1 MPARDRMGDNRAP
14 MSSPPPSRGQIP
26 EGGAIDLLRELETNR
41 VTGVL
46 RYESDGKSG
55 EILLFGGEIA
65 VDQKP
70 RSDGDDPVDAFL
82 SAGELRYEIRQEL
95 PELPVSRGD
104 GRTKQGSLAVHVPAD
119 LMNWCEHAGLTGV
132 LELTHEGRRAEAFYE
147 RGELLAIELD
157 GSDAADLH
165 EVFGWE
171 QGRFRVRLDEEA
183 IARFHRDHAEPPEAE
198 AWAPAPPAKREDT
211 RQFLRVVEMALAEVV
226 DTSEKARSPT
236 RTSPPL
242 PPPPKKRPR
251 PDSMPPPRTRRRD
264 EQTVR
269 LIYLSGDPPPPQEE
283 DASTRHVRGDVT
295 AEFALTEAQPERR
308 ARIEESPPMAKK
320 KKKTPKKPQPAP
332 EPEAPQEERVTEAS
346 EAEEAAAPEP
356 TPKKKSAEPAPPET
370 PSPPPGGLAGAAGW
384 TLGTVALGVAILAL
398 LALLPPVSCPPGRE
412 VCGWSSGCVDLSSD
426 AENCGACGQS
436 CGAGTCQFGE
446 CTE

>member
-1 MPARDRMGDNRAP
+1 MSAPPA
-14 MSSPPPSRGQIP
+14 SSGTVP

-46 RYESDGKSG
+46 RYESDGRSG
-55 EILLFGGEIA
+55 EITLFGGEIA

-70 RSDGDDPVDAFL
+70 RADGEDPVDAFL
-82 SAGELRYEIRQEL
+82 SAGELRYEIKQRL
-95 PELPVSRGD
+95 PELPVARGD
-104 GRTKQGSLAVHVPAD
+104 DRSKHGSLAVHVPAD

-132 LELTHEGRRAEAFYE
+132 LELNHEGRRAEAFYE

-157 GSDAADLH
+157 GRDAADLH

-183 IARFHRDHAEPPEAE
+183 IAQFHRDHA
-198 AWAPAPPAKREDT
+198 APPAAEEWTAAPPKKREDT

-226 DTSEKARSPT
+226 TTSEKARSPT

-251 PDSMPPPRTRRRD
+251 PESIPPPRPRRRD

-269 LIYLSGDPPPPQEE
+269 LIYLSGDPPPPSTG

-295 AEFALTEAQPERR
+295 AELALTEAQPERR
-308 ARIEESPPMAKK
+308 AAMQGSAPMAKK
-320 KKKTPKKPQPAP
+320 KKKPATQKPDDAAEATSAVESEEEAEASSAEQGAP
-332 EPEAPQEERVTEAS
+332 ES
-346 EAEEAAAPEP
+346 EAVAPPNAEPPPKAAPP
-356 TPKKKSAEPAPPET
+356 
-370 PSPPPGGLAGAAGW
+370 PPPGGPLGAAAW
-384 TLGTVALGVAILAL
+384 TLGTVVLGVGILAL
-398 LALLPPVSCPPGRE
+398 LAMLPPVSCPPGRE
-412 VCGWSSGCVDLSSD
+412 VCSWSSGCVDLARD
-426 AENCGACGQS
+426 DENCGACGQS
-436 CGAGTCQFGE
+436 CGSGTCQFGE